1 MTTWKKTKKRRAQKA
16 QEQKQ
21 AAASAARYEETLRAR
36 QAAEEASWERQREMI
51 EARQAAN
58 LAAFLN
64 TRNRDQR
71 DSEGPGEAAEFTSA
85 HSHCSMNQYE
95 VCQGNQPPG
104 TLCCVHCGHECG
116 GFSGGGQ

>member
-58 LAAFLN
+58 LAARVEKADEALKPEN
-64 TRNRDQR
+64 SPPPRPAAPVRRMPRHLMSILLAPLLLGAGMDQL
-71 DSEGPGEAAEFTSA
+71 AEPLPK
-85 HSHCSMNQYE
+85 E
-95 VCQGNQPPG
+95 KP
-104 TLCCVHCGHECG
+104 
-116 GFSGGGQ
+116 